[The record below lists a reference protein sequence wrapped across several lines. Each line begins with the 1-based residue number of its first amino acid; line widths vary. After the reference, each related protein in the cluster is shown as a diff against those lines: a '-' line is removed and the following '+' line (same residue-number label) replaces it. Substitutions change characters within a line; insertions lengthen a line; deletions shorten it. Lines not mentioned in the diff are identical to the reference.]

1 MRVSK
6 GSVMSKLSTRAWG
19 LSAGV
24 VLATMLTAGYGYA
37 QPAQSIEERLR
48 AQLRNTTAQLQQAQN
63 ELAALKAGQGRP
75 AGGVVGKDSP
85 EALRKAL
92 DAAQAQLAAERQ
104 AREGLEQSARSS
116 HAQAQAIADK
126 ANAQIAQYR
135 TAYDELLKL
144 ARNAE
149 AERKRLTDEAGSQ
162 RTALA
167 MCQEKNAKLYA
178 VGLEILEAYENMD
191 LGTVIAARQPFA
203 AQSRVKYEQIAQQY
217 GDKLYEG
224 KFDVR
229 AAAAPVVAPQ
239 AGGTSAGLAAEGAK

>member
-1 MRVSK
+1 
-6 GSVMSKLSTRAWG
+6 MSKLSTRGWCM
-19 LSAGV
+19 SAGA
-24 VLATMLTAGYGYA
+24 VLVTMLAAGQAYA
-37 QPAQSIEERLR
+37 QPAQSMEERLR

-63 ELAALKAGQGRP
+63 ELAALKAGQGSP
-75 AGGVVGKDSP
+75 AGAAAGKDSP

-92 DAAQAQLAAERQ
+92 DAAQAQLASERA

-116 HAQAQAIADK
+116 HAQAQTVADK

-135 TAYDELLKL
+135 NSYDELLKL
-144 ARNAE
+144 ARHAE
-149 AERKRLTDEAGSQ
+149 AERKRLTEEAGSQ

-167 MCQEKNAKLYA
+167 MCEEKNTKLYA
-178 VGLEILEAYENMD
+178 VGLEILQAYETMD

-229 AAAAPVVAPQ
+229 AAAAPADAPQ
-239 AGGTSAGLAAEGAK
+239 AGGASATPAAEGTKQ

>member
-1 MRVSK
+1 
-6 GSVMSKLSTRAWG
+6 MSKSSTRARG
-19 LSAGV
+19 ISAGV
-24 VLATMLTAGYGYA
+24 VLVTMLAAGYGYA
-37 QPAQSIEERLR
+37 QPAPSMEERLR

-63 ELAALKAGQGRP
+63 ELAALKAGQGSP
-75 AGGVVGKDSP
+75 AGGGASGKDSP

-92 DAAQAQLAAERQ
+92 DAAQSQLAAERQ

-116 HAQAQAIADK
+116 HAQAQVVADK
-126 ANAQIAQYR
+126 ANTQIAQYR
-135 TAYDELLKL
+135 NAYDELLKL

-167 MCQEKNAKLYA
+167 MCQEKNTKLYA
-178 VGLEILEAYENMD
+178 VGLEILDAYENMD
-191 LGTVIAARQPFA
+191 LAAVIAARQPFA

-229 AAAAPVVAPQ
+229 AAAASAAAAGAPQ
-239 AGGTSAGLAAEGAK
+239 AAGTLAMPVAEGAKQ

>member
-1 MRVSK
+1 
-6 GSVMSKLSTRAWG
+6 MSKSSTRARG

-24 VLATMLTAGYGYA
+24 VLVTMLAAGNGYA
-37 QPAQSIEERLR
+37 QPAQSMEERLR

-63 ELAALKAGQGRP
+63 ELAALKAGQGSP
-75 AGGVVGKDSP
+75 AGGASGKDSP

-92 DAAQAQLAAERQ
+92 DAAQSQLAAERQ

-116 HAQAQAIADK
+116 HAQAQVVADK
-126 ANAQIAQYR
+126 ANTQIAQYR
-135 TAYDELLKL
+135 SAYDELLKL

-149 AERKRLTDEAGSQ
+149 AERKRLTDEVGSQ

-167 MCQEKNAKLYA
+167 MCQEKNTKLYA
-178 VGLEILEAYENMD
+178 VGLEILDAYENMD
-191 LGTVIAARQPFA
+191 LAAVIAARQPFA

-229 AAAAPVVAPQ
+229 AAAASAAAAGAPQ
-239 AGGTSAGLAAEGAK
+239 AAGTLAMPVAEGAKQ